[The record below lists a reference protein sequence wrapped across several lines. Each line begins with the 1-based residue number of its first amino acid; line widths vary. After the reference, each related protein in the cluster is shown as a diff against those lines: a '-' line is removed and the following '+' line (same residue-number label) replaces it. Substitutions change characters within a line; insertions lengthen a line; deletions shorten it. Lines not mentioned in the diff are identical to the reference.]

1 MCRRRAASRPTPR
14 PAPRRHD
21 RAASRQRSPEGRP
34 MPRLTRFLLRHKL
47 AVVAAWLVVLAAGA
61 AAAGVV
67 PGRLSQEFAFPGQE
81 GYEANVAILEAY
93 GNGGPGNPLVPVV
106 TLPDRTTVDSPGTRD
121 ALDRAFAGVAA
132 DPRLR
137 VLAWPATTGDR
148 RLVVDGGR
156 VVYALVW
163 GPFQGQEGGD
173 PAIGQRVADGLR
185 RALPAGTGVQVTGLD
200 QLRATAAEEPADAG
214 VRVETLVGAVGA
226 LFVLAFVFGSFLALV
241 PLLIAAVGI
250 LTTFLAVLGLTG
262 LVEVSFIVQYLVALI
277 GLGVAVDYS
286 LLVVTRWREELA
298 NGHDR
303 EEAVHRAMATAGR
316 SVVTSGGTV
325 AVGLLALVLLPVPF
339 LRSIGYAGL
348 LIPLAATL
356 ATLTLLPVLLAT
368 VGPRLDWPAGR
379 RARRHDPAGQGRA
392 ASRLWTGW
400 AAGVARHRWLATLAA
415 LAVLV
420 PLCVAAFG
428 LRLGEPP
435 AAVLA
440 QSGPAREALDTL
452 ERAGVGS
459 GALTPIEVL
468 LPAGAD
474 RQAAADRLAG
484 VAGVQLA
491 AAPTG
496 PAWQR
501 DDSGLVSVLPAAETS
516 GDEGEAAAELPG
528 ARVGGSGA
536 LAIDATAS
544 LYGSFPLMLAVVAA
558 VTFVL
563 LARAFRS
570 LLLAFK
576 AILLNLLSIGA
587 AYGVLVLVWQ
597 EGHGSE
603 AIWGIPATG
612 AIAMWVPLMAFA
624 FLYGLSMDY
633 EVFLLARMREEYDG
647 TGSTQTAIVQGL
659 GRVGRLVTC
668 AALILFLSFASMAA
682 IPELDVKIMATALG
696 AGILI
701 DATILRALLVPA
713 LVALLGRWNWW
724 LPPWAARVLR
734 VPPSLPAP
742 EAAEPSREQLVT
754 FDLR

>member
-1 MCRRRAASRPTPR
+1 
-14 PAPRRHD
+14 
-21 RAASRQRSPEGRP
+21 
-34 MPRLTRFLLRHKL
+34 MPRLTTFLLRHKL
-47 AVVAAWLVVLAAGA
+47 AVVAAWLVVLVAGGAAAGA
-61 AAAGVV
+61 V
-67 PGRLSQEFAFPGQE
+67 PARLSQAFSFPGQE
-81 GYEANVAILEAY
+81 GYEANVAILETY
-93 GNGGPGNPLVPVV
+93 GTGGPGNPLVPVV
-106 TLPDRTTVDSPGTRD
+106 TLPDGTTVGSPGTAD
-121 ALDRAFAGVAA
+121 ALARAFDGVAA

-137 VLAWPATTGDR
+137 VLAWPSTTGDR

-156 VVYALVW
+156 TVYGLVW
-163 GPFQGQEGGD
+163 GPFQGPEGAD
-173 PAIGQRVADGLR
+173 PALAATLADGLR
-185 RALPAGTGVQVTGLD
+185 RALPPGTSVQVTGLD
-200 QLRATAAEEPADAG
+200 ALRTAAAEEPAGTG
-214 VRVETLVGAVGA
+214 VLVETLAGGLGA
-226 LFVLAFVFGSFLALV
+226 LVVLAFVFGSFLALV
-241 PLLIAAVGI
+241 PLLIAAVAI

-262 LVEVSFIVQYLVALI
+262 LVEVSFIVQFLVALI

-298 NGHDR
+298 AGHDR
-303 EEAVHRAMATAGR
+303 EEAVRRAMVTAGR
-316 SVVTSGGTV
+316 AVATSGGTV

-356 ATLTLLPVLLAT
+356 ATLTLLPVILAT

-379 RARRHDPAGQGRA
+379 RARRRDPGRGLAAGR
-392 ASRLWTGW
+392 RWTGW

-415 LAVLV
+415 LVVLV
-420 PLCVAAFG
+420 PLGVAAAG

-440 QSGPAREALDTL
+440 RSGPARQALDRL
-452 ERAGVGS
+452 AAAGVAG

-468 LPAGAD
+468 VPAGTGP
-474 RQAAADRLAG
+474 AAAAARLDG
-484 VAGVQLA
+484 VDGVRLA

-496 PAWQR
+496 PGWRR
-501 DDSGLVSVLPAAETS
+501 DGTALVSVLPVAETS
-516 GDEGEAAAELPG
+516 TDAGEATLQRVRDLAAAELPG

-536 LAIDATAS
+536 LAVDATAS
-544 LYGSFPLMLAVVAA
+544 LYGSFPLMLAAVALA
-558 VTFVL
+558 TFVL

-570 LLLAFK
+570 LLLALK
-576 AILLNLLSIGA
+576 AILLNVVSIGA

-612 AIAMWVPLMAFA
+612 AVAMWVPLMAFA

-633 EVFLLARMREEYDG
+633 EVFLLARMREEYDA
-647 TGSTQTAIVQGL
+647 TGSTSAAVVQGL

-668 AALILFLSFASMAA
+668 AALILFLAFASMAA
-682 IPELDVKIMATALG
+682 VPELDVKIMATALG
-696 AGILI
+696 AGILL
-701 DATILRALLVPA
+701 DATVLRALLVPA

-734 VPPSLPAP
+734 VPPSIPAP
-742 EAAEPSREQLVT
+742 EPAGPRELAPSSR
-754 FDLR
+754 

>member
-1 MCRRRAASRPTPR
+1 
-14 PAPRRHD
+14 
-21 RAASRQRSPEGRP
+21 
-34 MPRLTRFLLRHKL
+34 MPHLTEFLLRHKL
-47 AVVAAWLVVLAAGA
+47 AVVAAWLVVLVAGV

-67 PGRLSQEFAFPGQE
+67 PGRLSQEFSFPGEE
-81 GYEANVAILEAY
+81 GYEANVAILRSY

-106 TLPDRTTVDSPGTRD
+106 TLPPGTTVDSPGARE
-121 ALDRAFAGVAA
+121 ALDRAFSAVAA
-132 DPRLR
+132 DQRLR
-137 VLAWPATTGDR
+137 VLAWPATTDDR

-156 VVYALVW
+156 TVYGLVW
-163 GPFQGQEGGD
+163 GPYQGPDGGD
-173 PAIGQRVADGLR
+173 PDIGPALAERLR
-185 RALPAGTGVQVTGLD
+185 GALPAGATVQVTGLD
-200 QLRATAAEEPADAG
+200 ELRAEAATEPADTG
-214 VRVETLVGAVGA
+214 VLVETLAGGLGA
-226 LFVLAFVFGSFLALV
+226 LVVLAFVFGSFLALV
-241 PLLIAAVGI
+241 PLLVAAVAI

-262 LVEVSFIVQYLVALI
+262 LVEVSFIAQFLVALI

-286 LLVVTRWREELA
+286 LLLVTRWREELA
-298 NGHDR
+298 AGHDR
-303 EEAVHRAMATAGR
+303 EQAVHRAMATAGR
-316 SVVTSGGTV
+316 AVVTSGGTV

-356 ATLTLLPVLLAT
+356 VTLTLLPVLLAT

-379 RARRHDPAGQGRA
+379 RWSRRGAAGRA
-392 ASRLWTGW
+392 RGASRLWTGW

-415 LAVLV
+415 LVVLV
-420 PLCVAAFG
+420 PLGVAALG

-440 QSGPAREALDTL
+440 HSGPAREALDTL

-459 GALTPIEVL
+459 GVLTPIEVL
-468 LPAGAD
+468 VPAGVD
-474 RQAAADRLAG
+474 RRETAGRLAG
-484 VAGVQLA
+484 VAGVQA
-491 AAPTG
+491 AVAPSG
-496 PAWQR
+496 PAWER
-501 DDSGLVSVLPAAETS
+501 DGSGLVSVLPVSETS
-516 GDEGEAAAELPG
+516 GDAGEATVERVRDLAATELPE

-536 LAIDATAS
+536 LAVDATRA
-544 LYGSFPLMLAVVAA
+544 LYGSFPLMLAAVAV
-558 VTFVL
+558 VTFLL

-576 AILLNLLSIGA
+576 AIVLNLLSIGA

-597 EGHGSE
+597 EGFGSQ

-633 EVFLLARMREEYDG
+633 EVFLLARMREEYDR
-647 TGSTQTAIVQGL
+647 TGSTETAIVQGL

-682 IPELDVKIMATALG
+682 VPELDVKIMATALG

-701 DATILRALLVPA
+701 DATILRILLVPA

-724 LPPWAARVLR
+724 LPAWAARLLL
-734 VPPSLPAP
+734 VPPSVPTPEPTAPAP
-742 EAAEPSREQLVT
+742 ELTGVSRP
-754 FDLR
+754 RSRG

>member
-1 MCRRRAASRPTPR
+1 
-14 PAPRRHD
+14 
-21 RAASRQRSPEGRP
+21 
-34 MPRLTRFLLRHKL
+34 MPRLTQFLLRHKL
-47 AVVAAWLVVLAAGA
+47 AVVAAWLVVLVAGV

-67 PGRLSQEFAFPGQE
+67 PGRLSQEFSFPGEE

-106 TLPDRTTVDSPGTRD
+106 TLPAGTTVDSPGAGE
-121 ALDRAFAGVAA
+121 ALDRAFDGVAA

-148 RLVVDGGR
+148 RLVVEDGR
-156 VVYALVW
+156 TVYGLVW
-163 GPFQGQEGGD
+163 GPYQGPDGGD
-173 PAIGQRVADGLR
+173 PALAETLADGLR
-185 RALPAGTGVQVTGLD
+185 RALPAGTTVQVTGLD
-200 QLRATAAEEPADAG
+200 ALRTAAAEEPAGTG
-214 VRVETLVGAVGA
+214 VLVETLAGA
-226 LFVLAFVFGSFLALV
+226 LGALIVLAFVFGSFLALV
-241 PLLIAAVGI
+241 PLLIAAVAI

-262 LVEVSFIVQYLVALI
+262 LVEVSFIVQFLVALI

-286 LLVVTRWREELA
+286 LLVVTRWREELRR
-298 NGHDR
+298 GHDR
-303 EEAVHRAMATAGR
+303 EQAVHRAMATAGR
-316 SVVTSGGTV
+316 AVVTSGGTV

-368 VGPRLDWPAGR
+368 VGPRLDWPASR
-379 RARRHDPAGQGRA
+379 RARRRRQGRENA

-415 LAVLV
+415 LAVLL

-440 QSGPAREALDTL
+440 QSGPAREALDRL
-452 ERAGVGS
+452 GRAGVGS
-459 GALTPIEVL
+459 GVLTPIEVMV
-468 LPAGAD
+468 PAGTD
-474 RQAAADRLAG
+474 RSDAAARLGG
-484 VAGVQLA
+484 VEGVQLA

-501 DDSGLVSVLPAAETS
+501 DGSGLVSVLPVAETS
-516 GDEGEAAAELPG
+516 GDAGEATVERVRDLAAAELGG

-544 LYGSFPLMLAVVAA
+544 LYGSFPLMLAVVAL

-576 AILLNLLSIGA
+576 AIVLNLLSIGA

-713 LVALLGRWNWW
+713 LVALFGRWNWW
-724 LPPWAARVLR
+724 IPPWAARVLR
-734 VPPSLPAP
+734 VPPSVPAP
-742 EAAEPSREQLVT
+742 EPAEPSREQLVT
-754 FDLR
+754 FDSR

>member
-1 MCRRRAASRPTPR
+1 
-14 PAPRRHD
+14 
-21 RAASRQRSPEGRP
+21 
-34 MPRLTRFLLRHKL
+34 MPRLTQFLLRHKL
-47 AVVAAWLVVLAAGA
+47 AVVAAWLVVLVAGV

-67 PGRLSQEFAFPGQE
+67 PGRLSQEFSFPGEE

-106 TLPDRTTVDSPGTRD
+106 ELPEGTTVDSPGTRE
-121 ALDRAFAGVAA
+121 ALDQAFSGVAD

-148 RLVVDGGR
+148 RLVVEDGR
-156 VVYALVW
+156 TVYGLVW
-163 GPFQGQEGGD
+163 GPYQGPDGGD
-173 PAIGQRVADGLR
+173 PALAETLADGLR
-185 RALPAGTGVQVTGLD
+185 RALPAGTTVQVTGLD
-200 QLRATAAEEPADAG
+200 ALRTAAAEEPAGTG
-214 VRVETLVGAVGA
+214 VLVETLAGA
-226 LFVLAFVFGSFLALV
+226 LGALVVLAFVFGSFLALV
-241 PLLIAAVGI
+241 PLLIAAVAI

-262 LVEVSFIVQYLVALI
+262 LVEVSFIVQFLIALI

-286 LLVVTRWREELA
+286 LLVVTRWREELRR
-298 NGHDR
+298 GHDR
-303 EEAVHRAMATAGR
+303 EQAVHRAMATAGR
-316 SVVTSGGTV
+316 AVVTSGGTV

-368 VGPRLDWPAGR
+368 VGPRLDWPASR
-379 RARRHDPAGQGRA
+379 RARGLQGRGSA

-420 PLCVAAFG
+420 PLGVAALG

-440 QSGPAREALDTL
+440 QSGPAREALDRL
-452 ERAGVGS
+452 EGAGVGS
-459 GALTPIEVL
+459 GVLTPIEVL
-468 LPAGAD
+468 VPAGTDRAD
-474 RQAAADRLAG
+474 AAARLGG
-484 VAGVQLA
+484 VEGVQLA
-491 AAPTG
+491 TAPAG

-501 DDSGLVSVLPAAETS
+501 DDSGLVSVLPVAETS
-516 GDEGEAAAELPG
+516 GDAGEATVERVRDLAAAELGG

-544 LYGSFPLMLAVVAA
+544 LYGSFPLMLAVVAL

-576 AILLNLLSIGA
+576 AIVLNLLSIGA

-682 IPELDVKIMATALG
+682 VPELDVKIMATALG

-734 VPPSLPAP
+734 VPPSVPAP
-742 EAAEPSREQLVT
+742 EAAEPSREPLVT
-754 FDLR
+754 FDSR

>member
-1 MCRRRAASRPTPR
+1 
-14 PAPRRHD
+14 
-21 RAASRQRSPEGRP
+21 

-47 AVVAAWLVVLAAGA
+47 AVVAAWLVVLVAGVAAAGA
-61 AAAGVV
+61 V
-67 PGRLSQEFAFPGQE
+67 PGRLSQEFSFPGEE

-106 TLPDRTTVDSPGTRD
+106 TLPTGTRVDSPGTRD
-121 ALDRAFAGVAA
+121 ALDRAFAAVAA

-137 VLAWPATTGDR
+137 VLAWPTTSDDR

-156 VVYALVW
+156 TVYGLVW
-163 GPFQGQEGGD
+163 GPFQGPEGAD
-173 PAIGQRVADGLR
+173 PALARTLADGLR
-185 RALPAGTGVQVTGLD
+185 QALPAGATVQVTGLD
-200 QLRATAAEEPADAG
+200 ALRTAAAEEPADTG
-214 VRVETLVGAVGA
+214 VLVETLVGAFGA
-226 LFVLAFVFGSFLALV
+226 LVVLAFVFGSFLALV
-241 PLLIAAVGI
+241 PLLIAAVAI

-262 LVEVSFIVQYLVALI
+262 LVEVSFIVQFLVALI

-298 NGHDR
+298 GGHDR
-303 EEAVHRAMATAGR
+303 EQAVLRAMATAGR
-316 SVVTSGGTV
+316 AVVTSGGTV

-379 RARRHDPAGQGRA
+379 RARRRDPAAGRA
-392 ASRLWTGW
+392 ASRRWTGW

-420 PLCVAAFG
+420 PLGVAALG

-440 QSGPAREALDTL
+440 RSGPAREALDRL

-468 LPAGAD
+468 VPAGTD
-474 RQAAADRLAG
+474 RSAVAARLGG
-484 VAGVQLA
+484 VAGVRLA
-491 AAPTG
+491 VAPTG

-501 DDSGLVSVLPAAETS
+501 DGSGLVSVLPAAETS
-516 GDEGEAAAELPG
+516 GDAGQATLERVRDLAAAELPG
-528 ARVGGSGA
+528 ARVGGGGA
-536 LAIDATAS
+536 LAVDATRA

-576 AILLNLLSIGA
+576 AIVLNLLSIGA

-597 EGHGSE
+597 EGWGSE
-603 AIWGIPATG
+603 AVWGIPATG
-612 AIAMWVPLMAFA
+612 AVAMWVPLMAFA

-647 TGSTQTAIVQGL
+647 TGSTAAAIVQGL

-724 LPPWAARVLR
+724 LPAWAARPLG

-742 EAAEPSREQLVT
+742 EPAEPAREQLATSDV
-754 FDLR
+754 R

>member
-1 MCRRRAASRPTPR
+1 
-14 PAPRRHD
+14 
-21 RAASRQRSPEGRP
+21 

-47 AVVAAWLVVLAAGA
+47 AVVAAWLVVLVAGV

-67 PGRLSQEFAFPGQE
+67 PGRLSQEFSFPGEE

-106 TLPDRTTVDSPGTRD
+106 ALPEGATVDSPGIRE
-121 ALDRAFAGVAA
+121 ALDGAFDGIAA

-137 VLAWPATTGDR
+137 VLAWPATTEDR
-148 RLVVDGGR
+148 RLVVEDGR
-156 VVYALVW
+156 TVYGLVW
-163 GPFQGQEGGD
+163 GPYQGPDGGD
-173 PAIGQRVADGLR
+173 PALAQTLADGLR
-185 RALPAGTGVQVTGLD
+185 GALPAGTTVQVTGLD
-200 QLRATAAEEPADAG
+200 ALRTAAAEEPAGTG
-214 VRVETLVGAVGA
+214 VLVETLAGAFGA
-226 LFVLAFVFGSFLALV
+226 LVVLAFVFGSFLALV
-241 PLLIAAVGI
+241 PLLIAAVAI

-262 LVEVSFIVQYLVALI
+262 LVEVSFIVQFLVALI

-286 LLVVTRWREELA
+286 LLVVTRWREELSR
-298 NGHDR
+298 GHDR
-303 EEAVHRAMATAGR
+303 EQAVHRAMATAGR
-316 SVVTSGGTV
+316 AVVTSGGTV

-348 LIPLAATL
+348 LIPLAATM

-368 VGPRLDWPAGR
+368 VGPRLDWPASR
-379 RARRHDPAGQGRA
+379 RARRRRQGRENA

-400 AAGVARHRWLATLAA
+400 AAGVARHRWLATMAA

-420 PLCVAAFG
+420 PLSVAALG

-440 QSGPAREALDTL
+440 RSGPAREALDRL

-459 GALTPIEVL
+459 GVLTPIEVL
-468 LPAGAD
+468 VPAGTDRAD
-474 RQAAADRLAG
+474 AAARLGG
-484 VAGVQLA
+484 VEGVELA
-491 AAPTG
+491 AAPAG

-501 DDSGLVSVLPAAETS
+501 DDSGLVSVLPVAETS
-516 GDEGEAAAELPG
+516 GDAGEATVERVRDLAAAELGG

-544 LYGSFPLMLAVVAA
+544 LYGSFPLMLAVVAL

-576 AILLNLLSIGA
+576 AIVLNLLSIGA

-597 EGHGSE
+597 EGYGSE

-633 EVFLLARMREEYDG
+633 EVFLLVRMREEYDG
-647 TGSTQTAIVQGL
+647 TGSTPTAIVQGL

-713 LVALLGRWNWW
+713 LVALFGRWNWW
-724 LPPWAARVLR
+724 LPPWAARVLL
-734 VPPSLPAP
+734 VPPSVPAP
-742 EAAEPSREQLVT
+742 EPAEPSREQLVT

>member
-1 MCRRRAASRPTPR
+1 
-14 PAPRRHD
+14 
-21 RAASRQRSPEGRP
+21 
-34 MPRLTRFLLRHKL
+34 MPRLTQFLLGHKL

-106 TLPDRTTVDSPGTRD
+106 TLPGDTTVDSPGTRD

-148 RLVVDGGR
+148 RLVADGGR

-173 PAIGQRVADGLR
+173 PAVGQRVADGLR

-200 QLRATAAEEPADAG
+200 QLRATAAEEPADTG
-214 VRVETLVGAVGA
+214 VLVETLVGAVGA

-368 VGPRLDWPAGR
+368 VGPRLDWPASR
-379 RARRHDPAGQGRA
+379 RARRSWSPARPGSMAGR
-392 ASRLWTGW
+392 RWTGW

-420 PLCVAAFG
+420 PLCVAALG

-440 QSGPAREALDTL
+440 QSGPAREALDRL

-459 GALTPIEVL
+459 GVLTPIEVL
-468 LPAGAD
+468 VPAGTDRRAVAD
-474 RQAAADRLAG
+474 HLGG
-484 VAGVQLA
+484 VAGVLLA
-491 AAPTG
+491 A
-496 PAWQR
+496 
-501 DDSGLVSVLPAAETS
+501 V
-516 GDEGEAAAELPG
+516 
-528 ARVGGSGA
+528 
-536 LAIDATAS
+536 
-544 LYGSFPLMLAVVAA
+544 AVI
-558 VTFVL
+558 TFVL

-570 LLLAFK
+570 LLLALK
-576 AILLNLLSIGA
+576 AIVLNLLSLGA

-612 AIAMWVPLMAFA
+612 AIAIWVPLMAFA

-633 EVFLLARMREEYDG
+633 EVFLLARMREEYDA
-647 TGSTQTAIVQGL
+647 TGSTGTAIVQGL

-682 IPELDVKIMATALG
+682 IPQLDVKVMATALG
-696 AGILI
+696 AGILL
-701 DATILRALLVPA
+701 DATILRVLLVPA

-724 LPPWAARVLR
+724 LPPWAARILR

-742 EAAEPSREQLVT
+742 EPAGPPPPGGRAEWRHAVSGDARGPGRP
-754 FDLR
+754 DAGP

>member
-1 MCRRRAASRPTPR
+1 
-14 PAPRRHD
+14 
-21 RAASRQRSPEGRP
+21 
-34 MPRLTRFLLRHKL
+34 MPRLTSFLLRHKL
-47 AVVAAWLVVLAAGA
+47 AVVAVWLVVLAAGG

-67 PGRLSQEFAFPGQE
+67 PSRLSQEFSFPGEE

-106 TLPDRTTVDSPGTRD
+106 TLPDGTTVDSPGVRD
-121 ALDRAFAGVAA
+121 ALGQAFDGVAA

-137 VLAWPATTGDR
+137 VLAWPATTDDR

-156 VVYALVW
+156 TVYGLVW
-163 GPFQGQEGGD
+163 GPFTGPEGGD
-173 PAIGQRVADGLR
+173 PAMAEAVAGGLR
-185 RALPAGTGVQVTGLD
+185 QALPAGTVVQVTGLD
-200 QLRATAAEEPADAG
+200 QLRATAAEEPAGTG
-214 VRVETLVGAVGA
+214 VLVETLVGGLGA
-226 LFVLAFVFGSFLALV
+226 LVVLAFVFGSFLALV
-241 PLLIAAVGI
+241 PLLIAAVAI

-262 LVEVSFIVQYLVALI
+262 VVEVSFIVQFLVALI

-298 NGHDR
+298 AGHDR
-303 EEAVHRAMATAGR
+303 EQAVHRAMATAGR
-316 SVVTSGGTV
+316 AVVTSGGTV

-348 LIPLAATL
+348 LIPLAAAL
-356 ATLTLLPVLLAT
+356 ATLTLLPVLLAS

-379 RARRHDPAGQGRA
+379 RARRRDPARQGRA

-420 PLCVAAFG
+420 PLCVAALG

-440 QSGPAREALDTL
+440 QSGPAREALDRL

-459 GALTPIEVL
+459 GVLTPIEVL
-468 LPAGAD
+468 VPAGTDRRAVAD
-474 RQAAADRLAG
+474 HLGG
-484 VAGVQLA
+484 VAGVRLA
-491 AAPTG
+491 VAPTG
-496 PAWQR
+496 AAWQR
-501 DDSGLVSVLPAAETS
+501 GGTELVSVLPVAETS
-516 GDEGEAAAELPG
+516 TDDGEATVERVRDLAAAELPG

-544 LYGSFPLMLAVVAA
+544 LYGSFPLLLAA
-558 VTFVL
+558 VAVITFVL

-570 LLLAFK
+570 LLLALK
-576 AILLNLLSIGA
+576 AIVLNLLSLGA

-612 AIAMWVPLMAFA
+612 AIAIWVPLMAFA

-633 EVFLLARMREEYDG
+633 EVFLLARMREEYDA
-647 TGSTQTAIVQGL
+647 TGSTGTAIVQGL

-682 IPELDVKIMATALG
+682 IPELDVKILATALG
-696 AGILI
+696 AGILL

-724 LPPWAARVLR
+724 LPLWAARILR

-742 EAAEPSREQLVT
+742 EPAGPPPPGGRAEWRHAVSGDARGPGRP
-754 FDLR
+754 DAGP